1 MGNRDNRILS
11 RELVLDALPENLP
24 RVQSFVTELLEEAA
38 CPMKVLMQIDV
49 IVEEVFVNIAHYA
62 YGERRGK
69 AAVRVEVSGEPAAAT
84 ITFTDRG
91 MPYDPLSHKDP
102 DTTLP
107 ASERPIGGL
116 GIMMVRKIAD
126 SVSYERVHDRNYLTV
141 VKTWRPGA

>member
-11 RELVLDALPENLP
+11 RELVLDALPDNLP

-69 AAVRVEVSGEPAAAT
+69 AAVRVEVSGGPAVAT

-91 MPYDPLSHKDP
+91 MPYDPLAKEDP
-102 DTTLP
+102 DVTLP
-107 ASERPIGGL
+107 ADKREIGGL
-116 GIMMVRKIAD
+116 GIFMTKKMMDEVH
-126 SVSYERVHDRNYLTV
+126 YEYRDGRNILTL
-141 VKTWRPGA
+141 KKKL